1 MPRNKAKWINQELM
15 SQGYHRALEGMS
27 MVREYDLAPDLV
39 LYRFIDTSNG
49 SPEASA
55 NGPWW
60 LEYEYFMK
68 IKQFALQHGYSL
80 SYAARLFAAIL
91 YEYSEVNGYVRARV
105 LQPLR
110 CWKGRGKQVR
120 SAGKDPRDLP
130 TMTPMQSIHEI
141 YQLYVPG
148 IVRGGSLFGSAFK
161 FLEYTPLPVSEGW
174 PGTR

>member
-1 MPRNKAKWINQELM
+1 MNLVKAKWANQELM
-15 SQGYHRALEGMS
+15 TQGHLKALEGMS
-27 MVREYDLAPDLV
+27 MVRQQDLNPGVV
-39 LYRFIDTSNG
+39 LYRFIDTSVG
-49 SPEASA
+49 GPEIGA

-91 YEYSEVNGYVRARV
+91 YEYSAVNGFVRAEV
-105 LQPLR
+105 IQQLG

-120 SAGKDPRDLP
+120 SEGKDSRDLP
-130 TMTPMQSIHEI
+130 TMTPMQSIHES

-161 FLEYTPLPVSEGW
+161 FLEFTPLPVSKGW

>member
-1 MPRNKAKWINQELM
+1 M
-15 SQGYHRALEGMS
+15 SQGYHKALEGMS
-27 MVREYDLAPDLV
+27 MVRQQELPPGQV
-39 LYRFIDTSNG
+39 LYRFIDTSVG
-49 SPEASA
+49 SPESGA

-91 YEYSEVNGYVRARV
+91 YEYSEVNAFVRAEV
-105 LQPLR
+105 VQPLR

-120 SAGKDPRDLP
+120 SAGKDSRDLP

-141 YQLYVPG
+141 YQLCVPG
-148 IVRGGSLFGSAFK
+148 IVRGGSFFSSAFK
-161 FLEYTPLPVSEGW
+161 FIEFTPLSTSDGW
-174 PGTR
+174 SGVRK

>member
-1 MPRNKAKWINQELM
+1 MSFSQAKWANQELM
-15 SQGYHRALEGMS
+15 SQGYHKALEGMS
-27 MVREYDLAPDLV
+27 MVRQQELPPGQV
-39 LYRFIDTSNG
+39 LYRFIDTSVG
-49 SPEASA
+49 SPESGA

-91 YEYSEVNGYVRARV
+91 YEYSEVNGFVRAEV
-105 LQPLR
+105 VQPLR
-110 CWKGRGKQVR
+110 SWKGRGKQVR
-120 SAGKDPRDLP
+120 SVGKDSRDLP
-130 TMTPMQSIHEI
+130 TMTPMQSMHEI

-161 FLEYTPLPVSEGW
+161 FLDFIPLPVTNNW
-174 PGTR
+174 PGTG

>member
-1 MPRNKAKWINQELM
+1 MSLIKAKWANHELM
-15 SQGYHRALEGMS
+15 SQGYHKALEGMS
-27 MVREYDLAPDLV
+27 MVRQQNLNPGVV
-39 LYRFIDTSNG
+39 LYRFINTSG
-49 SPEASA
+49 GGPEIGA

-91 YEYSEVNGYVRARV
+91 YEYSEVNGFVRAEV
-105 LQPLR
+105 MQPLR

-120 SAGKDPRDLP
+120 SEGKDSRDLP

-148 IVRGGSLFGSAFK
+148 IVRGGSLVGSAFK
-161 FLEYTPLPVSEGW
+161 VLGFTPLPTSSGW
-174 PGTR
+174 QGVR

>member
-1 MPRNKAKWINQELM
+1 MLRNSAKWINQELM
-15 SQGYHRALEGMS
+15 SQGYHKALEGMS

-49 SPEASA
+49 SPETGA

-60 LEYEYFMK
+60 LEYEYFQK
-68 IKQFALQHGYSL
+68 IKHFALQHGYSL

-105 LQPLR
+105 LR

-120 SAGKDPRDLP
+120 SAGTDPRDLP

-174 PGTR
+174 PGVR